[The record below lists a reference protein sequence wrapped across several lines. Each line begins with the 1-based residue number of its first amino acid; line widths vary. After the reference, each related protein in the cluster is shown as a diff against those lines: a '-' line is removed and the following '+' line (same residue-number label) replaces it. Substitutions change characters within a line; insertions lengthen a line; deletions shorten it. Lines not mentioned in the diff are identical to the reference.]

1 MRMIKQS
8 VRKRGGQKVR
18 GKREE
23 GIEGKEK
30 KEEKGEQEL
39 QKKDRHAIA
48 SDKEKKKKKGK
59 LNEKITDV
67 CGNRKAR

>member
-1 MRMIKQS
+1 MRMIKRS

-30 KEEKGEQEL
+30 RKRKENKNCR
-39 QKKDRHAIA
+39 KKI
-48 SDKEKKKKKGK
+48 G
-59 LNEKITDV
+59 TQ
-67 CGNRKAR
+67 